1 MLNFYKTIDNR
12 VRPISVVEDG
22 CWVCAICPTEQEV
35 RYLVDILGL
44 EQDFVRAALDEE
56 ESSRVESEE
65 DQTLVIVDVP
75 TAEKQDE
82 EKTIVYSTMPMAI
95 ITNNRFITTVCL
107 RENAVITEI
116 SQGLVKNIQTHLRT
130 QFLLSI
136 LLRIATRF
144 LQYLKQIDKI
154 SYTTENLLH
163 KTMRNKELVQILG
176 TGKIPGL
183 FFHVTQIQRG
193 HAGKDFARPHHQA
206 V

>member
-1 MLNFYKTIDNR
+1 
-12 VRPISVVEDG
+12 
-22 CWVCAICPTEQEV
+22 
-35 RYLVDILGL
+35 
-44 EQDFVRAALDEE
+44 
-56 ESSRVESEE
+56 
-65 DQTLVIVDVP
+65 
-75 TAEKQDE
+75 
-82 EKTIVYSTMPMAI
+82 MPMAI

-176 TGKIPGL
+176 LENPWFIFPRHSNPTRSRWKRFCAAASSSCMMRMRSFWKMLSLRSSRQSRCVRSMQTSFPTRWTPL
-183 FFHVTQIQRG
+183 HRSFPTT
-193 HAGKDFARPHHQA
+193 
-206 V
+206 